1 MQISIAVS
9 YLVMI
14 LAVAVSSGYREELRD
29 AISSLTG
36 DVILDMPGQGYSSSP
51 EPLDMQA
58 PYMDMVR
65 GVRGVGSLTPV
76 VAAAG
81 IARSGDD
88 ICGAIFKGVEG
99 YDSLRIAI
107 PATLSD
113 KLGVEQG
120 DRLTAYFTGDRV
132 KVRNFTVAEVYGR
145 GRSDDLRKTVL
156 MGESA
161 MVVYAGLDDMRRV
174 LGWTGSQVSSVEVRL
189 TPSVRDMSEDKA
201 GEIGT
206 IAGAFAEGDDV
217 LPVVTSSRRR
227 YDRIWAWLDIV
238 DTNVLILLV
247 LMTIVAGFNMISGL
261 LILLFRSTSKIGIL
275 KSLGMTD
282 RSLSSVFLRVS
293 SRQVLK
299 GMAIGNVLAILLCL
313 VQDSTHVLRLDP
325 ENYMLSFVPVKIDI
339 ASVLAADAVSWVV
352 IMLLLLIPCLFIA
365 RIDPSKTVRAQ

>member
-1 MQISIAVS
+1 
-9 YLVMI
+9 
-14 LAVAVSSGYREELRD
+14 
-29 AISSLTG
+29 
-36 DVILDMPGQGYSSSP
+36 
-51 EPLDMQA
+51 
-58 PYMDMVR
+58 
-65 GVRGVGSLTPV
+65 
-76 VAAAG
+76 
-81 IARSGDD
+81 
-88 ICGAIFKGVEG
+88 
-99 YDSLRIAI
+99 
-107 PATLSD
+107 
-113 KLGVEQG
+113 
-120 DRLTAYFTGDRV
+120 
-132 KVRNFTVAEVYGR
+132 
-145 GRSDDLRKTVL
+145 